1 MKKLSKMPLPCNFL
15 VIVIFVSVINSPNPV
30 HGNLGDEF
38 ATADFEKP
46 LEAIKSEYTTIR

>member
-1 MKKLSKMPLPCNFL
+1 MRLPCNFL